1 MQATKLKQSIVL
13 CSGAWHTHFHTQPI
27 IPYFE
32 QAGYRIVTLALRSSN
47 QKGANFDDDVH
58 LVEDAINSELE
69 AGYHVYLALYS
80 MAGLCGVSLEPSCG
94 HAPYTRYS

>member
-1 MQATKLKQSIVL
+1 MQATKQKQSIVL

-47 QKGANFDDDVH
+47 QKGAIFNDDVQ
-58 LVEDAINSELE
+58 LIEDAINLELE
-69 AGYHVYLALYS
+69 AGCHVYLALHS
-80 MAGLCGVSLEPSCG
+80 MAGPCGVSLDTSRS
-94 HAPYTRYS
+94 HALHTRCS